1 MKKLWISTVCLA
13 FAFAPSPAHAQTSG
27 SAAAAVSDAKL
38 PEYDAVVIKPN
49 NSGSGSSR
57 ISSNMDIYNAT
68 NVSLKM
74 LLKDSYQIQDD
85 MIEGIPK
92 AMESARFDIQ
102 SKVVDPDLDVL
113 KKLDAAQ
120 RRAMRRAILV
130 DRFQL
135 KVHTE
140 VKTLP
145 VYELSVAK
153 DGPKFKASTSTG
165 NGSSTNSNGVAH
177 GTELKARNITMASF
191 ANTLFSEVHR
201 TVADKTGLTGKY
213 DLDMTWSPDDRS
225 TPDPDAGPSIF
236 TALQEQLGLKL
247 RSAKGPVEILVVD
260 HVEMPSEN

>member
-1 MKKLWISTVCLA
+1 MKKLWVSTTCLA
-13 FAFAPSPAHAQTSG
+13 FAFALSSAHAQTSG
-27 SAAAAVSDAKL
+27 TPAAAVSDAKL
-38 PEYDAVVIKPN
+38 PEYDAVAIKPN

-57 ISSNMDIYNAT
+57 ISSQLDIYNAT

-74 LLKDSYQIQDD
+74 LLKDSYQVQDD

-92 AMESARFDIQ
+92 SMESARFDIQ

-113 KKLDAAQ
+113 KKLDPDQ
-120 RRAMRRAILV
+120 RREMRRAILV

-140 VKTLP
+140 VKTLS
-145 VYELSVAK
+145 VYEMSVMK
-153 DGPKFKASTSTG
+153 DGPKFKSSSG
-165 NGSSTNSNGVAH
+165 GGSGSSTNTHNVPH
-177 GTELKARNITMASF
+177 GMELKARNITMASF
-191 ANTLFSEVHR
+191 ASMLFSEVHR
-201 TVADKTGLTGKY
+201 TVADKTALTGRY

-247 RSAKGPVEILVVD
+247 RPAKGPVEILVVD
-260 HVEMPSEN
+260 HVEMPSAN